1 MDPWK
6 TERPYNEAGISVQM
20 TSVDLSEKK
29 CETEIGP
36 LDPEEI
42 RIRDAYARR
51 RTSSIDG
58 VYSFLN
64 RGNLFLLQERE
75 RRVLLLLDQL
85 GWSSL
90 HGVRILDVGCGSGF
104 WIRDLIR
111 WGASPQHVTGVDL
124 LEQRVAEARRLCPEG
139 VTIQCR
145 NATALDSPDGN
156 FDLIIQ
162 STVFT
167 SILDRKM
174 QQRLALEMLRVLRPG
189 GLILWYDF
197 HVNNPRNPDVR
208 GVTSREIHQLF
219 QGCVIRLQRITLAPP
234 VSRALAPI
242 SWFGC
247 QLLSAL
253 PWLCT
258 HYLGAIRKP
267 LHHDRTNGSISYS

>member
-1 MDPWK
+1 
-6 TERPYNEAGISVQM
+6 M
-20 TSVDLSEKK
+20 TSVELSDKK
-29 CETEIGP
+29 CETDTAP
-36 LDPEEI
+36 LDPEEA

-51 RTSSIDG
+51 KPSSRNG
-58 VYSFLN
+58 LYSFFN
-64 RGNLFLLQERE
+64 RGNVFMLQERE
-75 RRVLLLLDQL
+75 RRVLSLLNQV

-90 HGVRILDVGCGSGF
+90 QAVRILDVGCGAGF

-111 WGASPQHVTGVDL
+111 WGASPQHITGVDL
-124 LEQRVAEARRLCPEG
+124 LEQRVAEARCLSPEG
-139 VTIQCR
+139 VTVQCR
-145 NATALDSPDGN
+145 NATALEFPDGS

-167 SILDRKM
+167 SILDRDVR
-174 QQRLALEMLRVLRPG
+174 QRLAHEMLRVLRPG

-219 QGCVIRLQRITLAPP
+219 QGCLIRLRRITLAPP
-234 VSRALAPI
+234 VARVLAPI

-247 QLLSAL
+247 QLLSAVPL
-253 PWLCT
+253 LCT

-267 LHHDRTNGSISYS
+267 SNHD